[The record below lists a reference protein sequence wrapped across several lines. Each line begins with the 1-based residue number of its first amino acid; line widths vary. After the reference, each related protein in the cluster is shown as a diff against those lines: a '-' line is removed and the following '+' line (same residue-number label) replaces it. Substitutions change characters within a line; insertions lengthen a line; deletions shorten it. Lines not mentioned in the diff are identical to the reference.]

1 MTENIINRFLVLS
14 KMIRKSQ
21 QEVPSRHIPFTTET
35 RVVKQLD
42 KLSQNYL
49 TSLGRIHYL
58 RRAKMNEPNAAVR
71 LDLIS
76 ARKIDPIRDSR
87 HNVTY
92 LAKITK
98 YTRNVME
105 LLEKTRLTT

>member
-1 MTENIINRFLVLS
+1 
-14 KMIRKSQ
+14 MIKKSQ
-21 QEVPSRHIPFTTET
+21 QEVPSRHIPSTTET

-42 KLSQNYL
+42 ELSQNYL

-71 LDLIS
+71 LDLIY

-87 HNVTY
+87 HSVTY

-105 LLEKTRLTT
+105 VLAKTSRLTT